1 MRINW
6 KIRLQ
11 SRSFWVAIFA
21 LIGFILGEFG
31 VWEAGRYE
39 MLVDLLLFAL
49 VAAGV
54 VIDPTTGGLN
64 DSERAMKYNKPGG
77 GA

>member
-21 LIGFILGEFG
+21 LVGFVLGEFG

-39 MLVDLLLFAL
+39 MLVDLILFAL

-54 VIDPTTGGLN
+54 IIDPTTGGLS
-64 DSERAMKYNKPGG
+64 DSERALGYGKGG
-77 GA
+77 DVS